1 MKQKSCRKQYDKKYV
16 EKRNIYIALVQISN
30 CFEKKLKKKKREEK
44 NLFKLQ
50 EMKRKISH
58 FFHLFMLYISEQVLQ
73 SASLFGLHLAAALVP
88 YPEGGHLHT
97 LT

>member
-1 MKQKSCRKQYDKKYV
+1 M

-30 CFEKKLKKKKREEK
+30 CFEKKPLQVTGNEEE
-44 NLFKLQ
+44 N
-50 EMKRKISH
+50 H

-73 SASLFGLHLAAALVP
+73 SASLFGLHLAAALIP